1 MNKERNTV
9 IDFAKG
15 ATILLMLLDHISV
28 GSSFITSFH
37 MPLFFILSGY
47 FFRDIPLGKAVVK
60 KAKGLLIPYV
70 VTDLAL
76 TFIEIIK
83 LSMID
88 DVNFQEEIM
97 SRVVGFLTGNNHHAT
112 WFFVVLFLS
121 HIIYAIVV
129 KITQKSKALYIIL
142 VLLVSVMG
150 YFISTPKTFI
160 PYQID
165 LSMMCVIYIAIGHMC
180 SKYFD
185 RIPKVA
191 KYIGLALSLVIWI
204 IGIYE
209 GGIVLS
215 FRYFP
220 LYPLCVIS
228 SICGTYVM
236 VFVYKYMDKIPY
248 FNTLM
253 RWYGRNTIFIM
264 FMGCICLH
272 ILYWGDNVFPENVV
286 ISFLLQVLM
295 ITVLLLVWDKGKR
308 IIKKR
313 KVQRDV

>member
-1 MNKERNTV
+1 MSKERNTV

-15 ATILLMLLDHISV
+15 ATILLMLLDHVSV

-47 FFRDIPLGKAVVK
+47 FFKDIPLSKTVVK

-70 VTDLAL
+70 VTDLTL
-76 TFIEIIK
+76 TVIEIIK
-83 LSMID
+83 LSMIEG
-88 DVNFQEEIM
+88 VNLQEEILT
-97 SRVVGFLTGNNHHAT
+97 RVVGFLTGNNHHAT

-121 HIIYAIVV
+121 HIIYATIV
-129 KITQKSKALYIIL
+129 KITQKSKVLYTIL
-142 VLLVSVMG
+142 VLLVSVAG
-150 YFISTPKTFI
+150 YYISTPKTFI

-180 SKYFD
+180 SKYLD
-185 RIPKVA
+185 KIPKLA
-191 KYIGLALSLVIWI
+191 KYIGLAVSLVIWV

-220 LYPLCVIS
+220 LYSLCVIS
-228 SICGTYVM
+228 SVCGTYVM
-236 VFVYKYMDKIPY
+236 MYVYKYLDKIPY

-253 RWYGRNTIFIM
+253 RWYGRNTLTIM

-272 ILYWGDNVFPENVV
+272 IIYWGDNVFPDNVA
-286 ISFLLQVLM
+286 ISFLLQVLV
-295 ITVLLLVWDKGKR
+295 ITVLLIVWDKIKQF
-308 IIKKR
+308 IKKR
-313 KVQRDV
+313 KAQKDV

>member
-1 MNKERNTV
+1 MSKERNTV

-15 ATILLMLLDHISV
+15 ATILLMLLDHVST

-47 FFRDIPLGKAVVK
+47 FFKDIPLGKAVVK
-60 KAKGLLIPYV
+60 KAKGLLLPYV
-70 VTDLAL
+70 ITDLTL
-76 TFIEIIK
+76 TIIEIIK

-88 DVNFQEEIM
+88 NVDLKGEIL
-97 SRVVGFLTGNNHHAT
+97 SRVTGFLTGNNHHAT

-121 HIIYAIVV
+121 HIIYAIIV
-129 KITQKSKALYIIL
+129 KITQKSMILYTIL
-142 VLLVSVMG
+142 VLFVSVAG

-180 SKYFD
+180 NKYLD
-185 RIPKVA
+185 KVPNVA
-191 KYIGLALSLVIWI
+191 KYIGLGVSLLIWV

-220 LYPLCVIS
+220 LYPLCVIAS
-228 SICGTYVM
+228 VCGTYVM
-236 VFVYKYMDKIPY
+236 MYVYKYLDKIPY
-248 FNTLM
+248 LNTLI
-253 RWYGRNTIFIM
+253 RWYGRNTIVIM

-272 ILYWGDNVFPENVV
+272 IVYWGDNVFRDNVA
-286 ISFLLQVLM
+286 ISFLLQVLV
-295 ITVLLLVWDKGKR
+295 ITGLLLVWDKGKQL
-308 IIKKR
+308 IKK
-313 KVQRDV
+313 KKNAKNV